1 MTAPGNGQSL
11 PRFAS
16 PEEFGDLCAGLA
28 DALHAKNRIAM
39 GESQFVWQVADA
51 LRRLGHCF
59 ETHYANPAVKAAFG
73 DGWTSGTL
81 PREERAAALFALM
94 YPPKPEGPPNR

>member
-1 MTAPGNGQSL
+1 MTAPGDGQPL

-51 LRRLGHCF
+51 LRRLGRCF
-59 ETHYANPAVKAAFG
+59 ETHYDDPAIRAAFG
-73 DGWTSGTL
+73 NGWATGSL
-81 PREERAAALFALM
+81 PREERAAALFALI
-94 YPPKPEGPPNR
+94 YPQKPA